1 MKSYIFLRPFNRRV
15 LILCC
20 ILLFLLIP
28 TNGIAQVMTVSGFVF
43 NDTDGSAGINKVD
56 GIGISSIAGQSL
68 YATLVNAGTGLAFTS
83 TAIAAN
89 GSYSILVP
97 ATFNFSISISTTNYT
112 SGTTPNASLP
122 SGWAFNGE
130 INNDATN
137 SLTGNDG
144 TTNGKVVSIP
154 GGNET
159 YVNFGLAQT
168 AGIHNMSDTICSGS
182 TFNLLPIDG
191 TNGSVPAGVTY
202 SWSAPG
208 GTGFTGGS
216 ASSGSP
222 TSISG
227 TLVNTTNA
235 PVIATYTVT
244 PTSGGTIGLTFEVT
258 ITVFPTPIVAAITG
272 ASTVCAGAPTQM
284 ANATPG
290 GIWSSGANVTINSNG
305 KVTTLSSGGGSSL
318 ITYTVTNAFGCTNSA
333 TKPIGINYYL
343 TINDV
348 SLTEGNAGTKIF
360 TFTVKKPT
368 GIAVT
373 FDYATSNGSATAGS
387 DYVAASG
394 TKTIAAGA
402 TSTTIS
408 VTVNGDTK
416 IETDETFIVTI
427 STATAG
433 FTIINDS
440 GIGTIRNDDTDCSFL
455 SNTGFEEIINTSP
468 PIHVALGLLGEQEF
482 IQTAKAHV
490 PFWNTTAS
498 DNQIEIWASGFG
510 GVTSFTGNQF
520 AELNCNAVGTLYQ
533 DFNSGSG
540 GLVEI
545 SFAHRGRAGFAN
557 DMSVAIEP
565 SPIGS
570 GAKVVLGTFSALT
583 TAWTVH
589 TVSYTLLPST
599 GYVLS
604 FISLPE
610 FGASDGGNFLDA
622 ITINCPSIAGNVY
635 NDIDGSDS
643 PNMVDGAGLSTIE
656 GQPLYATLVDGA
668 GVSAGSTAVLSDGS
682 YLFTGTY
689 SIFNVLI
696 STTNY
701 GIGVNLP
708 TASMPPGWIFN
719 GEINNNETNSL
730 TGNDGTANGKV
741 VNVPVG
747 SETNVNFG
755 IIYQTPYIYN
765 LFDTICSGSS
775 FNIVPVD
782 SVDGFVPAGVT
793 YSWLAPDGTGFTGGA
808 ASSGSVNSISG
819 SLVNA
824 TNAPVTASYTVT
836 PTFNSSACS
845 TFVVEVTVKP
855 LPTVAA
861 ITGFATVC
869 VGSTIQLADS
879 IIGGA
884 WASHSPA
891 IATVDASTGLVTGLT
906 AGTATIAYFV
916 NINGC
921 TGFATKSV
929 TVYALPAVGAITGTS
944 TMCVG
949 STTQLTDTTGG
960 GVWSSGT
967 PAVASISA
975 SGLVT
980 GVTAGT
986 DTITYTVTNSNG
998 CTSFVTKEITVN
1010 ALPATPV
1017 ITGTVTVCIGNTTQ
1031 LTGTT
1036 IGGSWYSDP
1045 TDIATVSP
1053 PTMVDP
1059 GGLVTG
1065 LAAGTATITYTVS
1078 NGGGCSS
1085 FVTKVITVSAL
1096 PVVGAITGTATMCVG
1111 STTQLA
1117 DTTGGGVWSSGTPAI
1132 ATVNASTGLVT
1143 GLAAGTATITYT
1155 VSNGGGCTSFVTK
1168 AITVSAL
1175 PVVGAITGTS
1185 TMCVGSTT
1193 QLADT
1198 TGGGVWSSG
1207 TPAVAT
1213 INAGGL
1219 VTGIK
1224 AGTATIT
1231 YTVSNGGGCTS
1242 SATRTVT
1249 VYAIPSVGAITG
1261 TSTMCVGSTTQ
1272 LADTTSGGIWSSGTP
1287 AVATINAGG
1296 LVTGIKA
1303 GTATITYTVSNGGG
1317 CTSSATIE
1325 VNVNTCFDTDLSV
1338 VETINNTIPAIG
1350 EVVIFTIVG
1359 TNKGPDNATGTTI
1372 NVLLPDGYTFVS
1384 TSTTIGTYD
1393 PITGVWTIGNLNNGE
1408 TVTLTISATVN
1419 ATGNYSM
1426 TAVIQCIEQEATLVN
1441 NVSTVVLLPTDF
1453 SIPGGY
1459 SPNDDGVNDLFIIR
1473 GIENYPKNRFTIFNR
1488 WGNKV
1493 FEASPYLNTW
1503 DGRSTMGIRVGGD
1516 LLPSGTYFYV
1526 LTLGKGLATYKG
1538 TISLER

>member
-1 MKSYIFLRPFNRRV
+1 MKLRHYLIPFNRWM
-15 LILCC
+15 LTTCC

-28 TNGIAQVMTVSGFVF
+28 TKGIAQIMTVSGFVF

-56 GIGISSIAGQSL
+56 GIGIGSIAGQPL
-68 YATLVNAGTGLAFTS
+68 YATLVNVGTGLTFTS
-83 TAIAAN
+83 TAIDATN
-89 GSYSILVP
+89 GSYSFFLP
-97 ATFNFSISISTTNYT
+97 ATFMFSISISTTNYT

-168 AGIHNMSDTICSGS
+168 AGIHSMFDTICSGS

-244 PTSGGTIGLTFEVT
+244 PTSGGTIGLTFEGT

-290 GIWSSGANVTINSNG
+290 GIWSSGSNVTINSNG

-318 ITYTVTNAFGCTNSA
+318 ITYTVTNAFGCTSSA

-373 FDYATSNGSATAGS
+373 FDYATSDGSATAGS
-387 DYVAASG
+387 DYVATSG

-455 SNTGFEEIINTSP
+455 SNTGFEEIINASP

-490 PFWNTTAS
+490 PYWNTTAS

-510 GVTSFTGNQF
+510 GVPSYTGNQF

-570 GAKVVLGTFSALT
+570 GAKVVLGTFTALT
-583 TAWTVH
+583 TDWTVH
-589 TVSYTLLPST
+589 TVSYALIPNT

-622 ITINCPSIAGNVY
+622 ITINCPSITGNVY
-635 NDIDGSDS
+635 NDIDGSNG
-643 PNMVDGAGLSTIE
+643 PNKVDGAGISTIE
-656 GQPLYATLVDGA
+656 GQPLYATLVDGT
-668 GVSAGSTAVLSDGS
+668 GVSAGSTAVFSDGS

-689 SIFNVLI
+689 NIYSVLI

-701 GIGVNLP
+701 GIGVNQP
-708 TASMPPGWIFN
+708 TSSLPPGWIFN
-719 GEINNNETNSL
+719 GEINNDLTNSL
-730 TGNDGTANGKV
+730 TGNDGATNGKV
-741 VNVPVG
+741 MNVPVG

-755 IIYQTPYIYN
+755 MHYQTPYIYN
-765 LFDTICSGSS
+765 LFDTICSGSF
-775 FNIVPVD
+775 FNILPVD
-782 SVDGFVPAGVT
+782 SVDGFVPAGIT
-793 YSWLAPDGTGFTGGA
+793 YSWSAPDGTGFTGGE
-808 ASSGSVNSISG
+808 ASSGSVTSISG
-819 SLVNA
+819 SLVNT

-836 PTFNSSACS
+836 PTFHSSECS
-845 TFVVEVTVKP
+845 TFVVAVTVKP

-861 ITGFATVC
+861 ITGTTTVC
-869 VGSTIQLADS
+869 VGFTTQLADS

-929 TVYALPAVGAITGTS
+929 TVYALPAVGAITGTA
-944 TMCVG
+944 TVCVG
-949 STTQLTDTTGG
+949 ATIQLADTTGG

-1031 LTGTT
+1031 LTGTP
-1036 IGGSWYSDP
+1036 IGGAWYSDP
-1045 TDIATVSP
+1045 TNIATVSP

-1065 LAAGTATITYTVS
+1065 LAAGTATITYTVTNGGGCTS
-1078 NGGGCSS
+1078 SVTRTVTVNALPAMGAITGAATICLGSTTQLADTTSGGVWSSGTPSIATISAGGLVTGIAAGKDTITYTVTSGGGCSS
-1085 FVTKVITVSAL
+1085 FVTK
-1096 PVVGAITGTATMCVG
+1096 AI
-1111 STTQLA
+1111 
-1117 DTTGGGVWSSGTPAI
+1117 
-1132 ATVNASTGLVT
+1132 
-1143 GLAAGTATITYT
+1143 
-1155 VSNGGGCTSFVTK
+1155 
-1168 AITVSAL
+1168 
-1175 PVVGAITGTS
+1175 
-1185 TMCVGSTT
+1185 
-1193 QLADT
+1193 
-1198 TGGGVWSSG
+1198 
-1207 TPAVAT
+1207 
-1213 INAGGL
+1213 
-1219 VTGIK
+1219 
-1224 AGTATIT
+1224 
-1231 YTVSNGGGCTS
+1231 
-1242 SATRTVT
+1242 T

-1261 TSTMCVGSTTQ
+1261 AATMCAGSTTQ
-1272 LADTTSGGIWSSGTP
+1272 LADTTLGGVWTSGAP
-1287 AVATINAGG
+1287 AVATISTGG
-1296 LVTGIKA
+1296 LVTGLTA
-1303 GTATITYTVSNGGG
+1303 GTSTITYTVTNGGG
-1317 CTSSATIE
+1317 CSSSATIE
-1325 VNVNTCFDTDLSV
+1325 VNVNTTCFDTDLSV
-1338 VETINNTIPAIG
+1338 VETINNTVPAIG
-1350 EVVIFTIVG
+1350 ENVLFTIVG
-1359 TNKGPDNATGTTI
+1359 TNNGPDNATGTTI

-1393 PITGVWTIGNLNNGE
+1393 PITGIWTIGNLNNGATE
-1408 TVTLTISATVN
+1408 TLTITATVN

-1426 TAVIQCIEQEATLVN
+1426 TAVIQCNEQEATLVN
-1441 NVSTVVLLPTDF
+1441 NVSTVVLLAIDF
-1453 SIPGGY
+1453 SIPEGF
-1459 SPNDDGVNDLFIIR
+1459 SPNGDGVNDLFVIR

-1503 DGRSTMGIRVGGD
+1503 DGRSTMGVRVGGD
-1516 LLPSGTYFYV
+1516 ELPSGTYFYV
-1526 LTLGKGLATYKG
+1526 LPLGKDLTTYKG